1 MASYI
6 LVINNI
12 PTEDGDK
19 LELRYNTNSED
30 SKKTFDVDN
39 NKEKETWTCTLQN
52 LSYSKAI
59 YKPGELQFNLQIT
72 GCKNANN
79 IYQTFK
85 EKTVTLIS
93 EENDK
98 KNNISKDYY
107 IFGTRIQ
114 KKSAIFYITVQAFD
128 PFKYLT
134 LDNYCK
140 AYTGKKFILD
150 ILWNTALWP
159 NQLPT
164 AIKETQFQHE
174 TSIRNKAVLEQKK
187 KTLEWIIA
195 DLKREKETESQKPE
209 NKRDEK
215 KIKELENK
223 IQELQAEDGPLN
235 KTNNEIKKIKIE
247 GNSIF
252 NITPQLLHYHN
263 GIEFIQPYLVQYNES
278 FFDFLVRVSN
288 RCGEFLYYEDG
299 YFNIGW
305 KNTEVKTPITNYV
318 SINFAQNIAT
328 AWNENSLSSVHNDYT
343 TNENKKNSGT
353 AANMYDSNLASDEN
367 LASIPPKEEYTKWTD
382 FALWPGCYHI
392 NIFTDIV
399 NSANI
404 AEALTNLLFK
414 TTATSA
420 ASAKFANDTNDMY
433 EDTYFKKDETYIN
446 ERKNKKRIHL
456 FSTSDSNTATVEGIK
471 PNNSEPDSYIP
482 FSLEFYEVVR
492 KGIEKNEQSRIQIA
506 LGNYFYPL
514 SLGSLI
520 VLDNETYIVVQI
532 NGCVNN
538 ETETLDIEA
547 IPYSVGKTV
556 FPPAAPVSSIREAKA
571 QRAFITHNLDPLKMN
586 RVRVRYPWQGT
597 LEDSTP
603 WIRIA
608 LPMASDGCGFNF
620 LPEIGNEAI
629 INYEN
634 GNIERPYV
642 EGMLFTGKSSV
653 PYDFKQNNARVI
665 SSANGHSIIF
675 SDPSTANTNAISGLL
690 PVWKTINGFVPG
702 AIKWEL
708 KEYNKKAMGGIE
720 LTDEHG
726 LYSISMSSDKRAI
739 SIDSPLGKVDINA
752 YTGITIS
759 APNGNVRIEGK
770 NIDIVAGNNLSIS
783 SGNNIA
789 SHFWHVKD
797 SKWGEGGKDFAK
809 KLATKFVS
817 KFEVIDMNLI
827 RTILE
832 TFIRPCAGTL
842 LIKSNR
848 YLCFEAG
855 KGEAQIA
862 GRQTI
867 KHLDPSKKET
877 IKQTSKLFG
886 KSYFKNEETTIPYGS
901 NTVTTNRI
909 PMHINNFIQAI
920 DTATASFNAINN
932 SLNAAKH
939 RYENAY
945 TSINNIIGQNRPN
958 VLNNF
963 YPFSTLYNHIIQG
976 NRREATF
983 QAPNPQ
989 APNPQ
994 APNVQALTPQAIN
1007 NIKLNIKFLNINAK
1021 KIEDERLTQDI
1032 ILKKFMEILQ
1042 DPVLKHI
1049 INNSN
1054 FLPRDIKTMFNCF
1067 TLYSANNNPFI
1078 PPRLSV
1084 SPDHKRNI
1092 TYEVLNQLIQ
1102 NQSNPE
1108 ENKQKIAQPE
1118 QPENYRSDI
1127 VWAAFCDSIAYDNP
1141 QATNKSKLKYVAKEL
1156 VGKPLI
1162 GYNDKLEGILDQ
1174 YIWDSN
1180 EDTGKILF
1188 SDQEGETLNFRNK
1201 EIHYYKKS
1209 EINDPLKELKKILI
1223 NIR

>member
-1 MASYI
+1 MASYT

-12 PTEDGDK
+12 PTEDSND
-19 LELRYNTNSED
+19 LVLRYNTNSKD
-30 SKKTFDVDN
+30 SQKTFNVDN
-39 NKEKETWTCTLQN
+39 NKETWTCTLQN

-93 EENDK
+93 EENEK
-98 KNNISKDYY
+98 TNNIITKDYY

-114 KKSAIFYITVQAFD
+114 KKSDIFYITVQAFD

-164 AIKETQFQHE
+164 AIKDTLFKHE
-174 TSIRNKAVLEQKK
+174 TPIRNKTVLEQKK

-209 NKRDEK
+209 NERDEK

-223 IQELQAEDGPLN
+223 IQELEAEDGPLD
-235 KTNNEIKKIKIE
+235 KTDKEIKDIKIE

-318 SINFAQNIAT
+318 SINFAQNIVT
-328 AWNENSLSSVHNDYT
+328 AWEENSLSSVHNDYT

-367 LASIPPKEEYTKWTD
+367 LASIPPKEEYTQWTD
-382 FALWPGCYHI
+382 FALWPGCYHT
-392 NIFTDIV
+392 NLFTEIV

-404 AEALTNLLFK
+404 AEALANLLST
-414 TTATSA
+414 TTATSIA
-420 ASAKFANDTNDMY
+420 CEISTNTVNNKY
-433 EDTYFKKDETYIN
+433 KETYFNEKEDYIN
-446 ERKNKKRIHL
+446 ERQNGKRIHP
-456 FSTSDSNTATVEGIK
+456 FSTSNSNTTTVKSSKSKSSESSSSK
-471 PNNSEPDSYIP
+471 SNNSESKSYIP
-482 FSLEFYEVVR
+482 FSLEFYEAIR

-506 LGNYFYPL
+506 LGTYFYPL

-538 ETETLDIEA
+538 EKETLDIEA
-547 IPYSVGKTV
+547 IPYLEGETV

-571 QRAFITHNLDPLKMN
+571 QRAIITHNLDPLKMN
-586 RVRVRYPWQGT
+586 RVRVRYPWQAT
-597 LEDSTP
+597 SEDSTP

-620 LPEIGNEAI
+620 LPQINDEAI

-642 EGMLFTGKSSV
+642 EGMLYTGKSSV
-653 PYDFKQNNARVI
+653 PCDFKQNNARVI

-675 SDPSTANTNAISGLL
+675 SDPSSANTNAISGLS
-690 PVWKTINGFVPG
+690 PGWKTINSFVPG
-702 AIKWEL
+702 AMKWDL
-708 KEYNKKAMGGIE
+708 PDYNKKAMGGIE

-752 YTGITIS
+752 FTGITIS

-783 SGNNIA
+783 SGNNIT
-789 SHFWHVKD
+789 SHFFQMK
-797 SKWGEGGKDFAK
+797 GLGDFGIEFGTNI
-809 KLATKFVS
+809 LS
-817 KFEVIDMNLI
+817 KFQAIDMGLI
-827 RTILE
+827 RTIIE
-832 TFIRPCAGTL
+832 TFLRPIGGTL

-848 YLCFEAG
+848 YLRMEAG
-855 KGEAQIA
+855 KGETRISSRQALQYNWSSLKSITAQD
-862 GRQTI
+862 TDV
-867 KHLDPSKKET
+867 LPS
-877 IKQTSKLFG
+877 
-886 KSYFKNEETTIPYGS
+886 
-901 NTVTTNRI
+901 RI
-909 PMHINNFIQAI
+909 PIHINNFLQAI
-920 DTATASFNAINN
+920 ATATNTFNTINQILQAYKIPYETSYYIIVNIDHYADYINGDLWDFDSFSQNISEFHKLTMIGRMIHGPHYQRIKALLKDINDIA
-932 SLNAAKH
+932 LLIQEEQLTEDK
-939 RYENAY
+939 
-945 TSINNIIGQNRPN
+945 IWDK
-958 VLNNF
+958 F
-963 YPFSTLYNHIIQG
+963 YN
-976 NRREATF
+976 
-983 QAPNPQ
+983 
-989 APNPQ
+989 
-994 APNVQALTPQAIN
+994 
-1007 NIKLNIKFLNINAK
+1007 
-1021 KIEDERLTQDI
+1021 
-1032 ILKKFMEILQ
+1032 EILQ
-1042 DPVLKHI
+1042 DPVLKR
-1049 INNSN
+1049 INITGV
-1054 FLPRDIKTMFNCF
+1054 LERDIKLLFGEFLTVIHLRRNEDGSIS
-1067 TLYSANNNPFI
+1067 T
-1078 PPRLSV
+1078 
-1084 SPDHKRNI
+1084 DDKREI
-1092 TYEVLNQLIQ
+1092 TYKVLQKLIQ
-1102 NQSNPE
+1102 NQVQGEIKGDFNLNERIDTPFTPKGYRDYNWTKFCHS
-1108 ENKQKIAQPE
+1108 IE
-1118 QPENYRSDI
+1118 QG
-1127 VWAAFCDSIAYDNP
+1127 
-1141 QATNKSKLKYVAKEL
+1141 QTNKEKAVIKL
-1156 VGKPLI
+1156 GKHLI
-1162 GYNDKLEGILDQ
+1162 TGYNKLEGMIDQ
-1174 YIWDSN
+1174 YVWDSN

-1188 SDQEGETLNFRNK
+1188 SDQEGETLNFQNK

-1209 EINDPLKELKKILI
+1209 EVIDPLEELKKTLI
-1223 NIR
+1223 NIQ

>member
-1 MASYI
+1 MASYT

-12 PTEDGDK
+12 PTEDGNN
-19 LELRYNTNSED
+19 LILGYNTNRKD
-30 SKKTFDVDN
+30 SQKTFNVDN
-39 NKEKETWTCTLQN
+39 NKETWTCTLQN

-85 EKTVTLIS
+85 EKTVTLTS
-93 EENDK
+93 EGDNK
-98 KNNISKDYY
+98 TNNISKDYY

-114 KKSAIFYITVQAFD
+114 KKSDIFYITVQAFD

-134 LDNYCK
+134 LDKYCK

-164 AIKETQFQHE
+164 AIKNTQFKHE
-174 TSIRNKAVLEQKK
+174 TSIRNKTVLEQKK

-195 DLKREKETESQKPE
+195 DLKREKETENQKPE
-209 NKRDEK
+209 NERDEK

-223 IQELQAEDGPLN
+223 IQELQAKDGPLD
-235 KTNNEIKKIKIE
+235 KTDTELKDIKIE

-305 KNTEVKTPITNYV
+305 KNTEVKIPITNYV

-328 AWNENSLSSVHNDYT
+328 AWEENSLSSVHNDYT
-343 TNENKKNSGT
+343 TNENKKNSRT

-367 LASIPPKEEYTKWTD
+367 LASIPPKEEYTQWTD

-392 NIFTDIV
+392 NIVTEIV

-404 AEALTNLLFK
+404 AEALAKLLVN
-414 TTATSA
+414 TTATST
-420 ASAKFANDTNDMY
+420 ASAKLANDTNQQY
-433 EDTYFKKDETYIN
+433 EETYFNKKETYIN
-446 ERKNKKRIHL
+446 ERQNGKRIHP
-456 FSTSDSNTATVEGIK
+456 FSTSKSNTTTVKSSESEDPEAK
-471 PNNSEPDSYIP
+471 DPEAKKDKSNNYIP

-506 LGNYFYPL
+506 LGTYFYPL

-547 IPYSVGKTV
+547 IPYAEKETV

-571 QRAFITHNLDPLKMN
+571 QRAVITHNLDPLKMN
-586 RVRVRYPWQGT
+586 RVRVRYPWQDES
-597 LEDSTP
+597 EDSTP

-620 LPEIGNEAI
+620 LPQIKDEAI

-675 SDPSTANTNAISGLL
+675 SDPASANTNAICGLSPL
-690 PVWKTINGFVPG
+690 WKTINGFVPG
-702 AIKWEL
+702 AIKWNL
-708 KEYNKKAMGGIE
+708 PDHNKKAMGGIE

-739 SIDSPLGKVDINA
+739 SIDSPLGTVEINA
-752 YTGITIS
+752 FTGITIS

-783 SGNNIA
+783 SGNNIT
-789 SHFWHVKD
+789 SPFYKM
-797 SKWGEGGKDFAK
+797 GGLGNF
-809 KLATKFVS
+809 LSEFGTNFFS
-817 KFEVIDMNLI
+817 KFQIIDMALI
-827 RTILE
+827 RTIME
-832 TFIRPCAGTL
+832 TFFRPIGGTL
-842 LIKSNR
+842 LIKSHR
-848 YLCFEAG
+848 YLRMEAG
-855 KGEAQIA
+855 KGETRISS
-862 GRQTI
+862 RQALKYSSISLQSIT
-867 KHLDPSKKET
+867 T
-877 IKQTSKLFG
+877 Q
-886 KSYFKNEETTIPYGS
+886 NTTIIP
-901 NTVTTNRI
+901 NRI
-909 PMHINNFIQAI
+909 PTHIENFIQAI
-920 DTATASFNAINN
+920 NTATSTFNNINQ
-932 SLNAAKH
+932 SLQVARTAYTQAYNVIHGIQNYATYINVQDFNTLYSNIDRFNQLTMQNKVPAGNPDYNNYQRIKTNLNILN
-939 RYENAY
+939 ENALK
-945 TSINNIIGQNRPN
+945 IQKENLIAQNIW
-958 VLNNF
+958 
-963 YPFSTLYNHIIQG
+963 T
-976 NRREATF
+976 
-983 QAPNPQ
+983 
-989 APNPQ
+989 
-994 APNVQALTPQAIN
+994 
-1007 NIKLNIKFLNINAK
+1007 KFLN
-1021 KIEDERLTQDI
+1021 
-1032 ILKKFMEILQ
+1032 EILQ
-1042 DPVLKHI
+1042 DPVLKNIMGPLQGEIMKDHI
-1049 INNSN
+1049 FNE
-1054 FLPRDIKTMFNCF
+1054 FLTNKCF
-1067 TLYSANNNPFI
+1067 QRVDNGQGQGQGQPDYTI
-1078 PPRLSV
+1078 PVGNR
-1084 SPDHKRNI
+1084 REI
-1092 TYEVLNQLIQ
+1092 TYKVLAALIQ
-1102 NQSNPE
+1102 DQVAGEIKDEFYFNRKIKIPAPPPNYTNQQDWDNFCNE
-1108 ENKQKIAQPE
+1108 IKRDTELYDMEKKIIKGILPF
-1118 QPENYRSDI
+1118 S
-1127 VWAAFCDSIAYDNP
+1127 
-1141 QATNKSKLKYVAKEL
+1141 EL
-1156 VGKPLI
+1156 VG
-1162 GYNDKLEGILDQ
+1162 YNKFKGTFDQ
-1174 YIWDSN
+1174 YIWDNN
-1180 EDTGKILF
+1180 EDVGKILF
-1188 SDQEGETLNFRNK
+1188 SDQKGETLNFQNK

-1209 EINDPLKELKKILI
+1209 VIDPSERLQDILRRI
-1223 NIR
+1223 Q

>member
-1 MASYI
+1 MASYT

-12 PTEDGDK
+12 PTEDGNN
-19 LELRYNTNSED
+19 LILGYNTNSEN
-30 SKKTFDVDN
+30 SKKNFIV
-39 NKEKETWTCTLQN
+39 KEEEETWTCTLQN

-72 GCKNANN
+72 GCKHAND

-85 EKTVTLIS
+85 EKSVTLIS
-93 EENDK
+93 KEDDK
-98 KNNISKDYY
+98 TNNISKDYY

-114 KKSAIFYITVQAFD
+114 KKSDIFYITVQAFD

-134 LDNYCK
+134 LDKYCK

-159 NQLPT
+159 NQLST
-164 AIKETQFQHE
+164 VIKKTQFEYE
-174 TSIRNKAVLEQKK
+174 TSIRNKTVLEQKK

-195 DLKREKETESQKPE
+195 DLKRAKETESQKPKNE
-209 NKRDEK
+209 RDKK
-215 KIKELENK
+215 KIQELENK
-223 IQELQAEDGPLN
+223 IQELEAEDKETDDN
-235 KTNNEIKKIKIE
+235 INKIKIE

-328 AWNENSLSSVHNDYT
+328 AWKENSLSSVHNDYT
-343 TNENKKNSGT
+343 TNKNKKNSVT
-353 AANMYDSNLASDEN
+353 ATNMYDSNLASDEN
-367 LASIPPKEEYTKWTD
+367 LASIPPKEEYTQWTD

-392 NIFTDIV
+392 NLFTEIV

-404 AEALTNLLFK
+404 AEALINLLFT

-420 ASAKFANDTNDMY
+420 ACEISTNTVNNKY
-433 EDTYFKKDETYIN
+433 EETYFNKKEDYIN
-446 ERKNKKRIHL
+446 ERQNGKRIHP
-456 FSTSDSNTATVEGIK
+456 FSTSNSNTTTIK
-471 PNNSEPDSYIP
+471 NSESKNSEAKEDKSNNYIP
-482 FSLEFYEVVR
+482 FSLEFYEAIR

-506 LGNYFYPL
+506 LGTYFYPL

-547 IPYSVGKTV
+547 IPYAEEETV

-571 QRAFITHNLDPLKMN
+571 QRAVITHNLDPLKMN
-586 RVRVRYPWQGT
+586 RVRVRYPWQDES
-597 LEDSTP
+597 EDSTP

-620 LPEIGNEAI
+620 LPQINDEAI

-642 EGMLFTGKSSV
+642 EGMLFTEKSSV

-675 SDPSTANTNAISGLL
+675 SDPPTTTNAISGLSTG
-690 PVWKTINGFVPG
+690 WKTLNSFFPNTFTG
-702 AIKWEL
+702 EL
-708 KEYNKKAMGGIE
+708 KNLDKKAMGGIE

-752 YTGITIS
+752 FTGITIS

-789 SHFWHVKD
+789 SHFWHMRD
-797 SKWGEGGKDFAK
+797 SKWGEGGADFGK
-809 KLATKFVS
+809 TLATSFLS

-827 RTILE
+827 RTIFE
-832 TFIRPCAGTL
+832 TILRPCAGTL

-862 GRQTI
+862 GRQTVKQLGMRKTKDLALTPDQI
-867 KHLDPSKKET
+867 YRVT
-877 IKQTSKLFG
+877 I
-886 KSYFKNEETTIPYGS
+886 SYQND
-901 NTVTTNRI
+901 VVATNRI
-909 PMHINNFIQAI
+909 PIHINNVIQAI
-920 DTATASFNAINN
+920 AAAEQAFETINTN
-932 SLNAAKH
+932 LLRAK
-939 RYENAY
+939 NAY
-945 TSINNIIGQNRPN
+945 NDAYAMIDIIPNSKNYITNGNQLQDFDNLYPTNIDNFTAFQMNNGLMAAGGSQRR
-958 VLNNF
+958 
-963 YPFSTLYNHIIQG
+963 
-976 NRREATF
+976 RRELEL
-983 QAPNPQ
+983 QSKISD
-989 APNPQ
+989 
-994 APNVQALTPQAIN
+994 L
-1007 NIKLNIKFLNINAK
+1007 IKISVNKLNKHALNIKENQLTGD
-1021 KIEDERLTQDI
+1021 KIWDAFKNDY
-1032 ILKKFMEILQ
+1032 LQ
-1042 DPVLKHI
+1042 DPIVKRLIDNDMQIKSDIITLYGNFITQNYFRFGSQPCDRLAKQHLLYNVLVHL
-1049 INNSN
+1049 INNQSGTE
-1054 FLPRDIKTMFNCF
+1054 IKEAA
-1067 TLYSANNNPFI
+1067 YNNVNKI
-1078 PPRLSV
+1078 ARLQPITNWSQWDTWCD
-1084 SPDHKRNI
+1084 SL
-1092 TYEVLNQLIQ
+1092 TYESQSPVQLRKRDKVRLGMIDW
-1102 NQSNPE
+1102 
-1108 ENKQKIAQPE
+1108 KILGAH
-1118 QPENYRSDI
+1118 
-1127 VWAAFCDSIAYDNP
+1127 
-1141 QATNKSKLKYVAKEL
+1141 KLD
-1156 VGKPLI
+1156 GM
-1162 GYNDKLEGILDQ
+1162 LDQ
-1174 YIWDSN
+1174 YIWDTN
-1180 EDTGKILF
+1180 EDAGKILF
-1188 SDQEGETLNFRNK
+1188 SDQEGETLNFQNK

-1209 EINDPLKELKKILI
+1209 EADPLGTLIDILKRI
-1223 NIR
+1223 

>member
-1 MASYI
+1 MASYT

-12 PTEDGDK
+12 PTEDSND
-19 LELRYNTNSED
+19 LVLRYNTNSKD
-30 SKKTFDVDN
+30 SQKTFNVDN
-39 NKEKETWTCTLQN
+39 NKETWTCTLQN

-85 EKTVTLIS
+85 EKTVTLTS
-93 EENDK
+93 EGDDK
-98 KNNISKDYY
+98 TNNISKDYY

-114 KKSAIFYITVQAFD
+114 KKSDIFYITVQAFD

-134 LDNYCK
+134 LDKYCK

-164 AIKETQFQHE
+164 AIKKTQFKHE
-174 TSIRNKAVLEQKK
+174 TSIRNKTVLEQKK

-209 NKRDEK
+209 NERDEK

-223 IQELQAEDGPLN
+223 IQELQAEDKETDDN
-235 KTNNEIKKIKIE
+235 INKIKIE

-328 AWNENSLSSVHNDYT
+328 AWKENSLSSVHNDYT

-353 AANMYDSNLASDEN
+353 ATNMYDSNLASDEN
-367 LASIPPKEEYTKWTD
+367 LASIPPKEEYTQWTD

-392 NIFTDIV
+392 NIITDII

-404 AEALTNLLFK
+404 AEALTQLLVS
-414 TTATSA
+414 TTATST
-420 ASAKFANDTNDMY
+420 ASAKLANDTNQQY
-433 EDTYFKKDETYIN
+433 EETYFNKKEAYIN
-446 ERKNKKRIHL
+446 ERQNGKRIHP
-456 FSTSDSNTATVEGIK
+456 FSTSNSNTTTIK
-471 PNNSEPDSYIP
+471 NSEAKNSEAKEDKSNNYIP

-506 LGNYFYPL
+506 LGTYFYPL

-547 IPYSVGKTV
+547 IPYAEKETV

-571 QRAFITHNLDPLKMN
+571 QRAVITHNLDPLKMN
-586 RVRVRYPWQGT
+586 RVRVRYPWQDES
-597 LEDSTP
+597 EDSTP

-620 LPEIGNEAI
+620 LPQINDEAI

-653 PYDFKQNNARVI
+653 PCDFKQNNARVI

-675 SDPSTANTNAISGLL
+675 SDPSSANTNAISGLS
-690 PVWKTINGFVPG
+690 PGWKTINGFVPG
-702 AIKWEL
+702 AIKWDL

-752 YTGITIS
+752 FTGITIS

-789 SHFWHVKD
+789 SHFWHMKD

-809 KLATKFVS
+809 KLVTSFVS

-867 KHLDPSKKET
+867 KHLNPSKKET
-877 IKQTSKLFG
+877 IKQTSKLFYE
-886 KSYFKNEETTIPYGS
+886 SYFKNKETTIPYGS

-920 DTATASFNAINN
+920 DTAIASFNAINN
-932 SLNAAKH
+932 SLKEAKTC
-939 RYENAY
+939 YEDAY
-945 TSINNIIGQNRPN
+945 TRLNNITRQNSNN

-963 YPFSTLYNHIIQG
+963 DDFNTLYTNIT
-976 NRREATF
+976 NNNFAEATF
-983 QAPNPQ
+983 QAPN
-989 APNPQ
+989 A
-994 APNVQALTPQAIN
+994 QALKPQAIN
-1007 NIKLNIKFLNINAK
+1007 KIKLNIKLLNINAK
-1021 KIEDERLTQDI
+1021 KIKDKKLTQDN
-1032 ILKKFMEILQ
+1032 ILDKFMQTLQ

-1054 FLPRDIKTMFNCF
+1054 SLKDRIKNIFNEF
-1067 TLYSANNNPFI
+1067 ASYNVNNRSFINAN
-1078 PPRLSV
+1078 LSV
-1084 SPDHKRNI
+1084 DTSAKRQI

-1102 NQSNPE
+1102 NQSSQK
-1108 ENKQKIAQPE
+1108 ENTEKIAQL
-1118 QPENYRSDI
+1118 QQQRIFNAYRI
-1127 VWAAFCDSIAYDNP
+1127 WVAFCDSIAYDNP
-1141 QATNKSKLKYVAKEL
+1141 QTTNKSKLKYVGKEL